1 MEIILYVAYGI
12 IVVWAIA
19 WAWAFFRVSSDTLH
33 GMISSGV
40 FTLKGLGWSL
50 LCALLA
56 LLPLFIAL
64 FFLSEFQATFPG

>member
-19 WAWAFFRVSSDTLH
+19 WAWAFFRVSSDTFH

-40 FTLKGLGWSL
+40 FTLKGLVTALRAAGTATPVH
-50 LCALLA
+50 CAV
-56 LLPLFIAL
+56 
-64 FFLSEFQATFPG
+64 LSE